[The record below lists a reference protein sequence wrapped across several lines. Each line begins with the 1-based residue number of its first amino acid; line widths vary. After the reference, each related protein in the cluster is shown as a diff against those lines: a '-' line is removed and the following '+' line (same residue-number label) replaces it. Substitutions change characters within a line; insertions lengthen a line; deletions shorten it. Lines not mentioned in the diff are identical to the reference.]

1 MPGARSQ
8 GYLAGLPF
16 PPITMTIIDWAII
29 ALAAVMAPVGYRQGL
44 LVAGLGLGGFAVGAV
59 IGARVA
65 PLLLDAGSSSPY
77 APGIALLGGVLV
89 GGTIAILG
97 EALAMAI
104 RSRWMRGRLSSSAD
118 SIGGAVAF
126 VALAL
131 AISWVVGALALN
143 APALRGLR
151 EEAQS
156 SAILGAVNSVAPP
169 SGPVLH
175 VLNRV
180 GRTPELSGPS
190 ADVAAPD
197 PEILGDPDIQ
207 RAAES
212 VVHVVGIA
220 CGLNVSG
227 SGWVG
232 GDGLVVTNA
241 HVIAGQEDTT
251 VITRSGAELS
261 ATPTVFRPD
270 DDIAVLLVEGLA
282 EPPLPLAEEPRS
294 GNQRRGPRLPGG
306 GRLHRDAGAARDHGR
321 GHQPGLLW
329 PRTDPAG
336 DDIAARRR
344 GERQL
349 GRALRRRR
357 RCRADDDLRGDARF
371 LAAGGPRGAECG
383 RARRAGG
390 RRARSST
397 PDPASDEKAVRALR

>member
-1 MPGARSQ
+1 MLVRQ
-8 GYLAGLPF
+8 GYLAGLPV

-65 PLLLDAGSSSPY
+65 PLLLDEGSSSPY

-89 GGTIAILG
+89 GGAIAIAG
-97 EALAMAI
+97 EALAVAI
-104 RSRWMRGRLSSSAD
+104 RSRWMRGRVSSSAD

-151 EEAQS
+151 AEAQS
-156 SAILGAVNSVAPP
+156 SAILGAVNRVAPP

-190 ADVAAPD
+190 ADVGAPD
-197 PEILGDPDIQ
+197 PEIVGDPDIQ

-212 VVHVVGIA
+212 VVHVVGTA

-241 HVIAGQEDTT
+241 HVIAGQDDTT

-261 ATPTVFRPD
+261 ATPTVYRPD
-270 DDIAVLLVEGLA
+270 DDIAVLVVEGLA
-282 EPPLPLAEEPRS
+282 EPPLPLAEEARS
-294 GNQRRGPRLPGG
+294 GTSGAVLGFPGAGDFTVTPARLGTTGDVTSQDSYGRGPIQ
-306 GRLHRDAGAARDHGR
+306 RDDDVAAS
-321 GHQPGLLW
+321 
-329 PRTDPAG
+329 
-336 DDIAARRR
+336 RRR
-344 GERQL
+344 ERQL
-349 GRALRRRR
+349 GRAVHRRRWR
-357 RCRADDDLRGDARF
+357 RPDDDLRGDARF
-371 LAAGGPRGAECG
+371 LTAGGPRGPECG
-383 RARRAGG
+383 GVATRWRPPGP
-390 RRARSST
+390 SST
-397 PDPASDEKAVRALR
+397 RAPASDERAARSLR